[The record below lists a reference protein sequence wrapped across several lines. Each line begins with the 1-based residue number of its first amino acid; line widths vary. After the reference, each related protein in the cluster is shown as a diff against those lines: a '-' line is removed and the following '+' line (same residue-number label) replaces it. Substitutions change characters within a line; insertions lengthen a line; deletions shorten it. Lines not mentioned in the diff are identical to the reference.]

1 MKTSQIEK
9 ITQKVDE
16 IKALF
21 IFGTRVMPFL
31 EDVFNFIRDIAPLI
45 DQINSQLLESSKRM
59 PKAST
64 QLSKVTEATEMATQ
78 EIMDMVDGVIFNT
91 TNIQSNFNKFKDYK
105 ETQEDLNR
113 KFYKKLIIL
122 EHKYSDDLEVSGLRE
137 LYEKIEDHMPDSEL
151 FESTVTYMNEIKR
164 FAGNIMISL
173 QVQDITAQQIASVNY
188 LIESV
193 QEKIGTLLDQL
204 DSDKLPE
211 VSEVPHGL
219 KKIAFDPNA
228 VYTKAGARQHIVDE
242 ASSDFQEGGEEQQ
255 EQEQGSTI
263 ASQDDI
269 DALFK

>member
-1 MKTSQIEK
+1 
-9 ITQKVDE
+9 
-16 IKALF
+16 
-21 IFGTRVMPFL
+21 
-31 EDVFNFIRDIAPLI
+31 
-45 DQINSQLLESSKRM
+45 
-59 PKAST
+59 
-64 QLSKVTEATEMATQ
+64 MATQ

-122 EHKYSDDLEVSGLRE
+122 EHKYADDLEVSGLRK
-137 LYEKIEDHMPDSEL
+137 LYEKIEDHIPDLEI

-164 FAGNIMISL
+164 LAGNIMISL

-193 QEKIGTLLDQL
+193 QDKIGTLLNQL

-211 VSEVPHGL
+211 ISEVPHSL
-219 KKIAFDPNA
+219 KKVAFDPNA
-228 VYTKAGARQHIVDE
+228 VYTKAGSRQHIADE
-242 ASSDFQEGGEEQQ
+242 VSSDYQEGDGEEEQQ
-255 EQEQGSTI
+255 QEQGSTI

>member
-1 MKTSQIEK
+1 MKTTQIEK

-31 EDVFNFIRDIAPLI
+31 EDVFTFIKDIAPLI

-64 QLSKVTEATEMATQ
+64 QLNKVTEATEMATQ
-78 EIMDMVDGVIFNT
+78 EIMDMVDGIIFNT
-91 TNIQSNFNKFKDYK
+91 THIQSNFNKFKEYK
-105 ETQEDLNR
+105 EKQEELNR

-122 EHKYSDDLEVSGLRE
+122 EHKYPNDLEITALRE
-137 LYEKIEDHMPDSEL
+137 LYDKIEEHLPDLEL
-151 FESTVTYMNEIKR
+151 FESTVTNMNEIKR
-164 FAGNIMISL
+164 LAGNIMISL

-193 QEKIGTLLDQL
+193 QDKIGTLLNQL
-204 DSDKLPE
+204 DSDRLPE
-211 VSEVPHGL
+211 VSEVHGGRRA
-219 KKIAFDPNA
+219 AFDPNA
-228 VYTKAGARQHIVDE
+228 VYTQAGSRQHIVDE
-242 ASSDFQEGGEEQQ
+242 VASGNLNEAPPAESQDDGGF
-255 EQEQGSTI
+255 

-269 DALFK
+269 NALFK

>member
-9 ITQKVDE
+9 ITQKVEE

-21 IFGTRVMPFL
+21 VFGSRVMPFL
-31 EDVFNFIRDIAPLI
+31 EDVFSFIKDIAPLI

-64 QLSKVTEATEMATQ
+64 QLNKVTEATEMATQ
-78 EIMDMVDGVIFNT
+78 EIMDMVDGIIFNT
-91 TNIQSNFNKFKDYK
+91 TNIQSNFNKFKQYK
-105 ETQEDLNR
+105 EKQEDLNR
-113 KFYKKLIIL
+113 RFYKKLIIL
-122 EHKYSDDLEVSGLRE
+122 EHKYPNDLEVSGLRG
-137 LYEKIEDHMPDSEL
+137 LYEKTEEYLFDPEI
-151 FESTVTYMNEIKR
+151 FESTVTNMNEIKR
-164 FAGNIMISL
+164 LAGNIMISL

-193 QEKIGTLLDQL
+193 QGKIATLLNQL

-211 VSEVPHGL
+211 ISGL
-219 KKIAFDPNA
+219 QASNFKQIAFDPDA
-228 VYTKAGARQHIVDE
+228 VYTKAGTRQHIVDE
-242 ASSDFQEGGEEQQ
+242 VASGMSKGNETHQGGFDV
-255 EQEQGSTI
+255 